1 MKVEQ
6 KLEALEG
13 ELKLIKGEFKET
25 LVDVRE
31 FLEDVDSSGDDGHS
45 PTNLAV
51 LEEKIERMREGLEL
65 ILLDIRALLMEA
77 GSPLR
82 SNLQAG
88 RQSVEAKKGG
98 KQP

>member
-1 MKVEQ
+1 MNQEESLQ
-6 KLEALEG
+6 ALE
-13 ELKLIKGEFKET
+13 
-25 LVDVRE
+25 
-31 FLEDVDSSGDDGHS
+31 
-45 PTNLAV
+45 
-51 LEEKIERMREGLEL
+51 EEIERTKKDLQL

-88 RQSVEAKKGG
+88 RQSVEAKRGG